1 MGLYKCNQCGKIFAA
16 DAEDVIIVNIE
27 TARKVFLCDDCANRL
42 ASNQKMEQYAEEALG
57 SDEIKQMARA
67 EAED

>member
-16 DAEDVIIVNIE
+16 DAEDVIVVNIE

-42 ASNQKMEQYAEEALG
+42 ASNQQMEKYAENASNNDEA
-57 SDEIKQMARA
+57 KQMARV